1 MAMCSLH
8 LLQQAKQGTLFV
20 HPSHQ
25 WFVIQLFPKKKKTL
39 FHSSA
44 KNWQL
49 FSQSK
54 DGIVSHGMLQKLI
67 NEYCIASSRTLLNK
81 KTGALLN

>member
-25 WFVIQLFPKKKKTL
+25 WFVIQLFPKKKNSISL
-39 FHSSA
+39 FCQKLA
-44 KNWQL
+44 IVFTIERWN
-49 FSQSK
+49 SQSW
-54 DGIVSHGMLQKLI
+54 DAAEA
-67 NEYCIASSRTLLNK
+67 N
-81 KTGALLN
+81 

>member
-25 WFVIQLFPKKKKTL
+25 LFVIQLFQKKNSISL
-39 FHSSA
+39 FCQKLA
-44 KNWQL
+44 IVFTIERWN
-49 FSQSK
+49 SQSW
-54 DGIVSHGMLQKLI
+54 DAAEA
-67 NEYCIASSRTLLNK
+67 N
-81 KTGALLN
+81 

>member
-25 WFVIQLFPKKKKTL
+25 LFVIQLFPKKKTL

-54 DGIVSHGMLQKLI
+54 DGIVSYGMLQKLI
-67 NEYCIASSRTLLNK
+67 NEYCIASCRIMLKLINE
-81 KTGALLN
+81 